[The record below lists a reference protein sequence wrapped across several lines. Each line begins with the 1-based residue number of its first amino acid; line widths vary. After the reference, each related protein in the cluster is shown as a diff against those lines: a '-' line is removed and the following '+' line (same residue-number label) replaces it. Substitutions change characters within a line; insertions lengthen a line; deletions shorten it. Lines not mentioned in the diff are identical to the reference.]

1 MCVHI
6 ELWRCVWKV
15 EVTNE
20 NGIKIFDSWRALLS
34 FLLFSKVYLF
44 KNHHA
49 VKIIMHYLSDKV
61 LVRVSLFRIFF
72 KRIHTIGICSK
83 ISLKFFW
90 SKVTRIVASPPLSS
104 DAANKSMI
112 YDLNQVCVYCVFFS
126 SKFVFCFQVKKEK
139 VLKVP
144 AGYISQFHLSKTLSA
159 RVFFTKIWLDITIF
173 KVSTYAEELHILLAV
188 LKRVQIKIRFQSFK
202 FIVDSLSK
210 TFLME
215 FPLSNYP
222 KYLRF

>member
-1 MCVHI
+1 MFFGKSVRIECSDFLI
-6 ELWRCVWKV
+6 GTFGNNDELWRCVWKV

-20 NGIKIFDSWRALLS
+20 NGIKSFKGLFLVSFFFPKFIFKTLCMYVCIIWSSTSRSLV
-34 FLLFSKVYLF
+34 VYGGLQA
-44 KNHHA
+44 HS
-49 VKIIMHYLSDKV
+49 YY
-61 LVRVSLFRIFF
+61 
-72 KRIHTIGICSK
+72 ICAK
-83 ISLKFFW
+83 ISLKFFLV
-90 SKVTRIVASPPLSS
+90 KNNKDFVASPLSS

-188 LKRVQIKIRFQSFK
+188 L
-202 FIVDSLSK
+202 
-210 TFLME
+210 
-215 FPLSNYP
+215 
-222 KYLRF
+222 